1 MSWGFENR
9 LNKILP
15 NGRAVMLAI
24 DHGYF
29 LGPIRGLEKP
39 GETVKKLLPYTDSL
53 YVTRGTL
60 SASIPEDTEKPMV
73 LRVSGGPTV
82 VGKDLANETI
92 VTSIKEAIRH
102 NVVGVG
108 VSVFIGSNYETQT
121 ITNLA
126 HVVTDAHQYGIPVL
140 GITAVGKELDKR
152 DARFLSL
159 ASRVTA
165 EMGADIVK
173 TYYCEDFEKVTST
186 CPVPIVIA
194 GGPKFDT
201 IREALEI
208 TYYALAQGAAG
219 VDMGRNIWQSAHPE
233 AMIKAIHSIVKN
245 NYSVN
250 EAVELYETA
259 AHSKAE

>member
-1 MSWGFENR
+1 MSWGFKNR

-15 NGRAVMLAI
+15 DGRAVMLAI

-29 LGPIRGLEKP
+29 LGPITGLEKP
-39 GETVKKLLPYTDSL
+39 GETVKALLPYTDSL
-53 YVTRGTL
+53 YLTRGTL
-60 SASIPEDTEKPMV
+60 ASCIPENTETPMV

-82 VGKDLANETI
+82 VGKNLANETL
-92 VTSIKEAIRH
+92 VTSVKEAIRH

-108 VSVFIGSNYETQT
+108 VSVFIGSEYETQT
-121 ITNLA
+121 VTNLA
-126 HVVTDAHQYGIPVL
+126 HLVTEAHDYGLPVL
-140 GITAVGKELDKR
+140 GITAVGKELEKR
-152 DARFLSL
+152 DARFLAL
-159 ASRVTA
+159 ASRVVA

-173 TYYCEDFEKVTST
+173 TYYCDDFEKVTST

-208 TYYALAQGAAG
+208 TYNAMVQGATG
-219 VDMGRNIWQSAHPE
+219 VDMGRNIWQSPQPT
-233 AMIKAIHSIVKN
+233 AMMRAIHSIVKK

-250 EAVELYETA
+250 EAVELYESIA
-259 AHSKAE
+259 KVKA

>member
-1 MSWGFENR
+1 MSWGFQNR

-15 NGRAVMLAI
+15 NRRAVMLAI

-39 GETVKKLLPYTDSL
+39 GETVKDLLAYTDSL
-53 YVTRGTL
+53 YLTRGVL
-60 SASIPEDTEKPMV
+60 AASIPENTEKPMI
-73 LRVSGGPTV
+73 LRVSGGPTT

-92 VTSIKEAIRH
+92 VTSVKEAIRH

-108 VSVFIGSNYETQT
+108 VSVFVGSDYETQT
-121 ITNLA
+121 VTNLA
-126 HVVTDAHQYGIPVL
+126 HVVTEAHDYGIPVL
-140 GITAVGKELDKR
+140 GITAVGKELEKR
-152 DARFLSL
+152 DARFLAL
-159 ASRVTA
+159 ASRVVA

-173 TYYCEDFEKVTST
+173 TYYCENFGQVTSK

-208 TYYALAQGAAG
+208 TYNAMVQGAAG
-219 VDMGRNIWQSAHPE
+219 VDMGRNIWQSEHPV
-233 AMIKAIHSIVKN
+233 AMIQAIESIVHN
-245 NYSVN
+245 NYNVN
-250 EAVELYETA
+250 EAVELYESNA
-259 AHSKAE
+259 KVKA

>member
-1 MSWGFENR
+1 MSWGFKNR

-29 LGPIRGLEKP
+29 LGPITGLEKP
-39 GETVKKLLPYTDSL
+39 GETVKELLPYTDSL
-53 YVTRGTL
+53 YLTRGTL
-60 SASIPEDTEKPMV
+60 AAAIPEDTELPMV

-82 VGKDLANETI
+82 VGNDLANETI
-92 VTSIKEAIRH
+92 VTSVKEAIKH

-108 VSVFIGSNYETQT
+108 VSVFVGSAYETQT

-126 HVVTDAHQYGIPVL
+126 HVVTEAHDYGLPVL

-152 DARFLSL
+152 DARFLAL
-159 ASRVTA
+159 ASRVVA

-173 TYYCEDFEKVTST
+173 TYYCDDFEKVTST

-208 TYYALAQGAAG
+208 THHAMEQGAAG
-219 VDMGRNIWQSAHPE
+219 VDMGRNIWQSSQPT
-233 AMIKAIHSIVKN
+233 AMIKAIHSIVKK

-250 EAVELYETA
+250 EAVELYESTA
-259 AHSKAE
+259 QVKA

>member
-1 MSWGFENR
+1 MSWGFQNR

-15 NGRAVMLAI
+15 NRRAVMLAI

-39 GETVKKLLPYTDSL
+39 GETVKDLLPYTDSL
-53 YVTRGTL
+53 YLTRGTL
-60 SASIPEDTEKPMV
+60 ASCIPNDTEKPMV
-73 LRVSGGPTV
+73 LRVSGGPTT

-92 VTSIKEAIRH
+92 VTSVKEAIRH

-108 VSVFIGSNYETQT
+108 VSVFIGSDYETQT
-121 ITNLA
+121 VTNLA
-126 HVVTDAHQYGIPVL
+126 HVVSDAHDYGLPVL
-140 GITAVGKELDKR
+140 GITAVGKELEKR
-152 DARFLSL
+152 DARFLAL
-159 ASRVTA
+159 ASRVVA

-173 TYYCEDFEKVTST
+173 TYYCENFEEVTSK

-208 TYYALAQGAAG
+208 TYNAMEQGAVG
-219 VDMGRNIWQSAHPE
+219 VDMGRNIWQSDYPL
-233 AMIKAIHSIVKN
+233 AMIQAIHSIVHEGF
-245 NYSVN
+245 SVK
-250 EAVELYETA
+250 EAVELYEANTKM
-259 AHSKAE
+259 KA

>member
-1 MSWGFENR
+1 LSWGFKNR

-29 LGPIRGLEKP
+29 LGPITGLEKP
-39 GETVKKLLPYTDSL
+39 GETVKDLLPYTDSL
-53 YVTRGTL
+53 YLTRGIL
-60 SASIPEDTEKPMV
+60 AACIPENTEKPMV

-108 VSVFIGSNYETQT
+108 VSVFVGSEYETQT

-126 HVVTDAHQYGIPVL
+126 HVVTDAHDYGLPVL
-140 GITAVGKELDKR
+140 GITAVGKELEKR
-152 DARFLSL
+152 DSRFLAL
-159 ASRVTA
+159 ASRVVA

-173 TYYCEDFEKVTST
+173 TYYCEDFEQVTSK

-208 TYYALAQGAAG
+208 TYNAMAQGAAG
-219 VDMGRNIWQSAHPE
+219 VDMGRNIWQSSNPL
-233 AMIKAIHSIVKN
+233 AMIKSIHAIVRK

-250 EAVELYETA
+250 EAVELYETLA
-259 AHSKAE
+259 KVKA

>member
-1 MSWGFENR
+1 MSWGFRNR

-15 NGRAVMLAI
+15 DGRAVMLAI

-29 LGPIRGLEKP
+29 LGPISGLEKP
-39 GETVKKLLPYTDSL
+39 GETVKELLPYTDSL
-53 YVTRGTL
+53 YLTRGTL
-60 SASIPEDTEKPMV
+60 AASIPDNTEKPMV
-73 LRVSGGPTV
+73 LRISGGPTV

-108 VSVFIGSNYETQT
+108 VSVFVGSEYETQT

-126 HVVTDAHQYGIPVL
+126 HAVTDAHDFGLPVL
-140 GITAVGKELDKR
+140 GITAVGKELEKR
-152 DARFLSL
+152 DARFLAL

-173 TYYCEDFEKVTST
+173 TYYCDDFEKVTSK

-208 TYYALAQGAAG
+208 TYNAMEQGAAG
-219 VDMGRNIWQSAHPE
+219 VDMGRNIWQSSHPT
-233 AMIKAIHSIVKN
+233 AMIKAIHSIVKQ

-250 EAVELYETA
+250 EAVELYESVTRVKT
-259 AHSKAE
+259 S

>member
-1 MSWGFENR
+1 MTWGFQNR

-15 NGRAVMLAI
+15 NRRAVMLAI

-29 LGPIRGLEKP
+29 LGPIKGLENP
-39 GETVKKLLPYTDSL
+39 QETVKDLMPFTDSL
-53 YVTRGTL
+53 YLTRGVL
-60 SASIPEDTEKPMV
+60 SASIPEDEQKPMV

-92 VTSIKEAIRH
+92 VTSVKEAIRH

-108 VSVFIGSNYETQT
+108 VSVFVGSEYETQT

-126 HVVTDAHQYGIPVL
+126 HTVTEAHDYGIPVL
-140 GITAVGKELDKR
+140 GITAVGKELEKR

-159 ASRVTA
+159 ASRVVA

-173 TYYCEDFEKVTST
+173 TYYCENFEQVTSK

-201 IREALEI
+201 ITEALEI
-208 TYYALAQGAAG
+208 TYNAMEQGAAG
-219 VDMGRNIWQSAHPE
+219 VDMGRNIWQSENPVS
-233 AMIKAIHSIVKN
+233 MIQAIHAIVHKG
-245 NYSVN
+245 YKVK
-250 EAVELYETA
+250 EAVELYESTA
-259 AHSKAE
+259 RVKA

>member
-1 MSWGFENR
+1 MSWGFKNR

-29 LGPIRGLEKP
+29 LGPIHGLEKP
-39 GETVKKLLPYTDSL
+39 HETVKDLLPYTDSL
-53 YVTRGTL
+53 YLTRGML
-60 SASIPEDTEKPMV
+60 AACIPEHTEKPMV

-92 VTSIKEAIRH
+92 VTSVKEALRH

-108 VSVFIGSNYETQT
+108 VSVFVGSDYETQT

-126 HVVTDAHQYGIPVL
+126 HVVTDAHDYGLPVL
-140 GITAVGKELDKR
+140 GITAVGKELEKR
-152 DARFLSL
+152 DSRFLAL
-159 ASRVTA
+159 ASRVVA

-173 TYYCEDFEKVTST
+173 TYYCENFEQVTSK

-194 GGPKFDT
+194 GGPKFET
-201 IREALEI
+201 IKEALDI
-208 TYYALAQGAAG
+208 TYNAMNEGAAG
-219 VDMGRNIWQSAHPE
+219 VDMGRNIWQSEQPL
-233 AMIKAIHSIVKN
+233 AMIKAIEAIVHR
-245 NYSVN
+245 NYNVK
-250 EAVELYETA
+250 EAVELYEQTVNV
-259 AHSKAE
+259 

>member
-15 NGRAVMLAI
+15 NKRAVMLAI

-29 LGPIRGLEKP
+29 LGPISGLEKP
-39 GETVKKLLPYTDSL
+39 GETVKDLLAYTDSL
-53 YVTRGTL
+53 YLTRGTL
-60 SASIPEDTEKPMV
+60 AASIPVETEKPMV

-92 VTSIKEAIRH
+92 VTSVKEAIRH
-102 NVVGVG
+102 NAVGVG
-108 VSVFIGSNYETQT
+108 VSIFVGSDYETQT

-126 HVVTDAHQYGIPVL
+126 HVVTDAHDYGLPVL
-140 GITAVGKELDKR
+140 GITAVGKELEKR
-152 DARFLSL
+152 DSRFLAL
-159 ASRVTA
+159 ASRVAA

-173 TYYCEDFEKVTST
+173 TYYCDHFEQVTSK

-201 IREALEI
+201 IREALDI
-208 TYYALAQGAAG
+208 TYNAMNQGAAG
-219 VDMGRNIWQSAHPE
+219 VDMGRNIWQSEHPV
-233 AMIKAIHSIVKN
+233 AMIKAIHSIVHER
-245 NYSVN
+245 YSVDR
-250 EAVELYETA
+250 AVELYESEA
-259 AHSKAE
+259 NVNV

>member
-1 MSWGFENR
+1 MTWGFKNR

-29 LGPIRGLEKP
+29 LGPISGLEKP
-39 GETVKKLLPYTDSL
+39 GETVKELLPYTDSL
-53 YVTRGTL
+53 YLTRGTL
-60 SASIPEDTEKPMV
+60 ASCIPEDTEKPMV

-82 VGKDLANETI
+82 LNDLSNETI
-92 VTSIKEAIRH
+92 VTSMKEAVRH

-108 VSVFIGSNYETQT
+108 VSVFVGSKYETQT

-126 HVVTDAHQYGIPVL
+126 HVVSEAHDYGLPVL
-140 GITAVGKELDKR
+140 GITAVGKELEKR
-152 DARFLSL
+152 DTRFLAL

-173 TYYCEDFEKVTST
+173 TYYCENFEQVTSK

-201 IREALEI
+201 IKEALEI
-208 TYYALAQGAAG
+208 TYNAMNQGAAG
-219 VDMGRNIWQSAHPE
+219 VDMGRNIWQSAQPT
-233 AMIKAIHSIVKN
+233 AMIRAIHAIVKEGFT
-245 NYSVN
+245 VK
-250 EAVELYETA
+250 EAVELYENC
-259 AHSKAE
+259 AEVRA